1 MDTTGAEAPVQAADG
16 AQNPSD
22 DPPAEAMAQ
31 PGSPEEREGNEAA
44 ITQSPRETE
53 RTLVSVDALIAAY
66 EALGQEA
73 LFVVQSCF
81 RAEPML

>member
-16 AQNPSD
+16 AQMGH
-22 DPPAEAMAQ
+22 PPAEAMAQ
-31 PGSPEEREGNEAA
+31 PGSPEEREGVEAA

-81 RAEPML
+81 SAEPML